1 MINKENEV
9 FTRVRNAVLAE
20 FPNADVDGSYQQV
33 PSTFPH
39 VSLYMS
45 DTYVPENAIDSSLEP
60 EYMAMTFEVNVY
72 SNSVSGKKQEAKKIM
87 GIIFDTMYEM
97 NFRMIVSS
105 PVPNLNDSSIYRQTA
120 RFEGMADANNFYS
133 R

>member
-9 FTRVRNAVLAE
+9 FTRVREAIVAE
-20 FPNADVDGSYQQV
+20 FPNADVDSSYQPV
-33 PSTFPH
+33 PSKFPH

-45 DTYVPENAIDSSLEP
+45 DTYVPNDAMDSSLEP
-60 EYMAMTFEVNVY
+60 EYMVSTFEVNVY
-72 SNSVSGKKQEAKKIM
+72 SNASSGKKQEAKKIM
-87 GIIFDTMYEM
+87 GIIFNTMYEM
-97 NFRMIVSS
+97 NFRMIVCS

-120 RFEGMADANNFYS
+120 RFEGMADSNNFYS

>member
-20 FPNADVDGSYQQV
+20 FPIADVDGSYQQV

-45 DTYVPENAIDSSLEP
+45 DTYVPENAIDSSDEP

-120 RFEGMADANNFYS
+120 RFEGSADRDNFY